1 MNKFKK
7 YLKLTILVC
16 IIVSNLTVISAVEEK
31 TNLELIE
38 QLGVIKGEGN
48 GLTEEYLA
56 KENKR
61 WQVALISL
69 RLVGKYDE
77 AIKYKGN
84 DNFSDADQVIWTPA
98 RTALAYLKAHP
109 NLGWN
114 GIGNNVFNPN
124 ENMTVKGYYKVMLEV
139 LGYKQDADF
148 DWDGVFEFAEKLG
161 IKSARKSKKLTIR
174 DIANISVEV
183 LNAETKDG
191 IKFMDTLTKGDVEEN
206 DEPVKTVITET
217 IPKDDVKP
225 TISEARAV
233 TGTVVA
239 VTFDTRNIDKDTLVA
254 ENFSI
259 NNNVTVTS
267 VEIDEDAMEKEEN
280 ADKTIVNLTVEGL
293 KVGIAYTVKSTG
305 VASCEGSVA
314 DSGDSKY
321 IFAGKEGKDNTV
333 NVKPTIRY
341 AEAVTGTIVAV
352 VFDTRNI
359 DKDTLLVENFSIDRN
374 VTVTSV
380 EIDEDVMEKEKYE
393 GKTVVNLTVTGL
405 KQGCAYTLKVT
416 GVASCEGLVMDDSKK
431 VFAGR
436 GSR

>member
-16 IIVSNLTVISAVEEK
+16 IIVSNLTVISAAEEK

-48 GLTEEYLA
+48 GLTEEYLS

-77 AIKYKGN
+77 AIEYKGN

-109 NLGWN
+109 NLGWD
-114 GIGNNVFNPN
+114 GIGNNAFNPN

-148 DWDGVFEFAEKLG
+148 DWDEVFEFAEKLG
-161 IKSARKSKKLTIR
+161 IKSARKSEKLTIR

-239 VTFDTRNIDKDTLVA
+239 VTFDTRNIDEDTLVA
-254 ENFSI
+254 ENFLI

-321 IFAGKEGKDNTV
+321 IFAGKEGKVNNA

-380 EIDEDVMEKEKYE
+380 EIDEDAMEKEKYE

-405 KQGCAYTLKVT
+405 KQGRAYTLRVT

-436 GSR
+436 G